1 MSTSTEAAAG
11 TADDTGESTG
21 ASPPPVTRSDAEH
34 WREVTE
40 WKSRAITDSTP
51 LLGPLTDGIAEVRAT
66 IADGLRRIPGVT
78 QLDDGVQEAL
88 HQLAS
93 AGAGAGAATLRREA
107 VFADYRA
114 QGHDVSDF
122 KDIRDL
128 EVAQVQAVLP
138 RLDLGYTGFAAVQG
152 GVTSFLSSTG
162 ATAVAGGVGGAGI
175 GSLPGVAVI
184 AATLTGDALLTVAAC
199 TRAVAHVAAYYGYD
213 VTKRS
218 EQVLALAVL
227 AVGLSSDADA
237 PEAYDEVA
245 TLITTRTRDK
255 EKRKR
260 QQKQLRRLGRAVHQR
275 LLSQIGQ
282 RELAQLVPVVGIG
295 IGAVLSARLL
305 GRVVDTA
312 EHLYR
317 ERFLHD
323 KYELPFGQTLPFDP
337 ATYEPFMDLDDDGDE
352 DEIFAG
358 A

>member
-1 MSTSTEAAAG
+1 VSTSTDPAP
-11 TADDTGESTG
+11 DDTSEHPVGTP
-21 ASPPPVTRSDAEH
+21 AVTRSDAEH

-40 WKSRAITDSTP
+40 WKTRAITDAAP
-51 LLGPLTDGIAEVRAT
+51 LLGPVTDGIAEVRAT
-66 IADGLRRIPGVT
+66 VTAGLRRIPGVT
-78 QLDDGVQEAL
+78 QLDDSVQEVL

-93 AGAGAGAATLRREA
+93 AGAGAGAATLRRES

-122 KDIRDL
+122 KDIRSL
-128 EVAQVQAVLP
+128 EVAEVQAVLP
-138 RLDLGYTGFAAVQG
+138 RLDIGYTSFAAVQG

-162 ATAVAGGVGGAGI
+162 ATAVAGGSGGAGI
-175 GSLPGVAVI
+175 GSLPGIAVI

-218 EQVLALAVL
+218 EQVLALAIL

-237 PEAYDEVA
+237 PEAYEEVT

-323 KYELPFGQTLPFDP
+323 KYDLPFGQTLPFDP
-337 ATYEPFMDLDDDGDE
+337 ATYEPFVDVDDDGDE
-352 DEIFAG
+352 EEIFAR